1 MAALAGNRC
10 AEGITMKTY
19 SAKPL
24 EMEKSRKWYILDAT
38 GQSLGR
44 LAVEAAK
51 LLRGKH
57 KPQFTPHVDCGD
69 HVIIINASRVRLTGN
84 SKGLEPIYHHTLYP
98 GGIRSIA
105 RGRELE
111 KTPEL
116 AVTRVVKGM
125 LPHNTLGA
133 NMLKKLRVYEGAEH
147 PHVGQ
152 NPVALKGDA

>member
-1 MAALAGNRC
+1 
-10 AEGITMKTY
+10 MKTL
-19 SAKPL
+19 SAKPKD
-24 EMEKSRKWYILDAT
+24 MELSRKWYVLDAT
-38 GQSLGR
+38 NRPLGR
-44 LAVEAAK
+44 LAADAAR

-57 KPQFTPHVDCGD
+57 KAIFTPHVDCGD

-111 KTPEL
+111 KSPET
-116 AVTRVVKGM
+116 AVLRVVKGM

-133 NMLKKLRVYEGAEH
+133 HMLKKLRVYAGAEH
-147 PHVGQ
+147 PHGPQ
-152 NPVALKGDA
+152 NPVEWKGGA